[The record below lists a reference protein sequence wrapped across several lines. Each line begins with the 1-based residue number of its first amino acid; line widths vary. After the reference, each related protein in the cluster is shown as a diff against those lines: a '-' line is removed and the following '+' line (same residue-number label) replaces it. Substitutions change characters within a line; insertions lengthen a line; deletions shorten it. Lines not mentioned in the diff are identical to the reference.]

1 MGEKKMVEKKMCGKM
16 IVAVV
21 VVLCAVSAQAWAQA
35 YPSKPVRILVPAPA
49 GGPTDVPGRII
60 AEGLS
65 RLTNVR
71 FVVENRV
78 GAGGILAAEAVARAA
93 PDGYTLFYANTS
105 VLAVVPAIQVKVPY
119 DPATFVP
126 IGFVSN
132 TPQVLVVNPK
142 LPYKTLKE
150 LLAYAK
156 ANPGKIN
163 WASGGP
169 GTLPQLTY
177 ELFKLETG
185 FDATLIHYSGGDPA
199 LTAVMTGQADAM
211 FTAASTRLRSGE
223 VRGLALTGTERDP
236 DFADIPTTAELG
248 FPNVISMSG
257 TGLVGPAGMPK
268 DVAAF
273 LNAKLNDLL
282 KEPAIQS
289 KMKALGL
296 LPVGGSP
303 EAFGAWANEQRR
315 KWNRVV
321 KESGAKIQ

>member
-1 MGEKKMVEKKMCGKM
+1 M
-16 IVAVV
+16 
-21 VVLCAVSAQAWAQA
+21 
-35 YPSKPVRILVPAPA
+35 
-49 GGPTDVPGRII
+49 
-60 AEGLS
+60 
-65 RLTNVR
+65 
-71 FVVENRV
+71 
-78 GAGGILAAEAVARAA
+78 
-93 PDGYTLFYANTS
+93 
-105 VLAVVPAIQVKVPY
+105 
-119 DPATFVP
+119 
-126 IGFVSN
+126 
-132 TPQVLVVNPK
+132 
-142 LPYKTLKE
+142 
-150 LLAYAK
+150 
-156 ANPGKIN
+156 
-163 WASGGP
+163 
-169 GTLPQLTY
+169 
-177 ELFKLETG
+177 FKLETG